1 MNALE
6 NHILA
11 NQKKKKK
18 NEKRDKILLVRYLRL
33 DVSIKS
39 VYRIRRVS
47 L

>member
-1 MNALE
+1 MNALK

-11 NQKKKKK
+11 NQKKKK
-18 NEKRDKILLVRYLRL
+18 NEKRAKILLVRYLRL

>member
-11 NQKKKKK
+11 NQKKK
-18 NEKRDKILLVRYLRL
+18 NEKRAKILLVRYLRL

>member
-6 NHILA
+6 NYILA
-11 NQKKKKK
+11 NQKKKK
-18 NEKRDKILLVRYLRL
+18 NEKRAKILLVRYLRL